1 MQAGSSRSPF
11 QEGFAVLREE
21 PLLVTAELTWRWS
34 FGLAA
39 WLLTLGAAAFFLDS
53 VRVSDLDL
61 LLLGSLQPT
70 LERTALIHV
79 FHGTLLRAVWM
90 KFFVL
95 AGLTAMWAFAAATG
109 RAAILRNLVALC
121 GGEDHDEE
129 AGWQFRPMLQLHLLR
144 ALWTWIALGCFA
156 ASFLLG
162 NAMLHNGRAA
172 RGAFFYVFGMAFS
185 VVFGLMLNWIL
196 GLAPV
201 FCIRDQLNSRDAI
214 RQAVDFCSR
223 QGGRLFGLS
232 LAFLALRL
240 VWAGSMFFVVVA
252 PTSLAKHVAVGW
264 VLVVML
270 ALLLVYFAGADVL
283 HLARLA
289 AYVAMTDI
297 DAEPLVTP
305 TSIEPEYYPG
315 LPLPD
320 GFEGLAG

>member
-1 MQAGSSRSPF
+1 MQSGSSRSPF

-21 PLLVTAELTWRWS
+21 PLLVTAELTWRWA

-129 AGWQFRPMLQLHLLR
+129 AGWQFRPMLQLHFLR

-162 NAMLHNGRAA
+162 NAMLQNGRAA
-172 RGAFFYVFGMAFS
+172 R
-185 VVFGLMLNWIL
+185 
-196 GLAPV
+196 V

-240 VWAGSMFFVVVA
+240 VWAGSMFFLVLA
-252 PTSLAKHVAVGW
+252 PTSLAKHIAVGW
-264 VLVVML
+264 VLVMML
-270 ALLLVYFAGADVL
+270 ALFLVYFAGADVL

-289 AYVAMTDI
+289 AYVALTDI
-297 DAEPLVTP
+297 DAEPTVTP
-305 TSIEPEYYPG
+305 TSTEPEYYPG

-320 GFEGLAG
+320 GFEGRAG